1 MIVAL
6 GSSLMRSRLFR
17 TLYLFAIAVATAGW
31 LWMLAQGLVWAL
43 DI

>member
-1 MIVAL
+1 
-6 GSSLMRSRLFR
+6 MRSLVFR
-17 TLYLFAIAVATAGW
+17 TAYLFAIAVTTIGW

>member
-1 MIVAL
+1 
-6 GSSLMRSRLFR
+6 MRSLVFR
-17 TLYLFAIAVATAGW
+17 TAYLFAIALATAGW